1 MRRDSTCL
9 LLALSSAVLLVA
21 AGDAQAL
28 GTTTYVVR
36 SDVVTVESGATGDA
50 HVLCH
55 ASDFATGGGLA
66 TTASDGNTP
75 PRMTVSDSFPISDA
89 SGEGTASGADPHGW
103 RVITFNPTPS
113 SLDLQAFVVC
123 VASDPVL
130 SLVPLP

>member
-21 AGDAQAL
+21 A
-28 GTTTYVVR
+28 
-36 SDVVTVESGATGDA
+36 GDA

-89 SGEGTASGADPHGW
+89 SGSRARRVALTLTDGESSRSIPHRAAWTSRRSAGASRAIQCFRSCHFPE
-103 RVITFNPTPS
+103 
-113 SLDLQAFVVC
+113 
-123 VASDPVL
+123 
-130 SLVPLP
+130 